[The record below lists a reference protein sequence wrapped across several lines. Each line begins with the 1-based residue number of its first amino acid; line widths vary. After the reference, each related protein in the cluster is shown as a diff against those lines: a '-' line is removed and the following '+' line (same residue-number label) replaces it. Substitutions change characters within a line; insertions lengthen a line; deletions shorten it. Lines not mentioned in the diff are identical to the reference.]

1 MIDDPGSRLS
11 AALHAF
17 HFLRPAW
24 LAALPLLWLAVAWAA
39 RRREREGD
47 WGGLIDAELLDGLR
61 LGGSEGAA
69 RTRYGRPWPW
79 LAAAWTLAAL
89 ALAGPSW
96 QRDQAP
102 GFRSGANW
110 VLVLDLSPSM
120 AVTDLAPDRVTRA
133 RYAIEDLLAQAH
145 DAHVGLVV
153 FSDEAYTVTPLTD
166 DVQTV
171 RALLDPLAP
180 GILPTAGDHLAAG
193 LAQARQLLERAG
205 GLRGARIVVLS
216 DGFDDPAAALQAAAA
231 LQQAGARVDLVGIG
245 TAAGAPLPDPNGG
258 FVTGAQ
264 GRPVL
269 ARLDPDPMQRV
280 AAAGGGRYFELGALP
295 TLIDSLTRTPVPG
308 GTSEHDAGEVA
319 RWRDGGAWLLLP
331 LLLLAALLA
340 RRSWL

>member
-1 MIDDPGSRLS
+1 MTGDLGANLG

-17 HFLRPAW
+17 HFLRPVW
-24 LAALPLLWLAVAWAA
+24 LAALPALWLAVAWAA

-47 WGGLIDAELLDGLR
+47 WGGLIDAELLEGLR
-61 LGGSEGAA
+61 LGGSAPPARERLGA
-69 RTRYGRPWPW
+69 PWPW

-96 QRDQAP
+96 QRAEAP

-120 AVTDLAPDRVTRA
+120 AATDLAPDRATRA
-133 RYAIEDLLAQAH
+133 RYAIDDLLAQAH

-171 RALLDPLAP
+171 RALLAPLAP
-180 GILPTAGDHLAAG
+180 GIMPSAGDHLAAG
-193 LAQARQLLERAG
+193 LMQARQLLDRAG
-205 GLRGARIVVLS
+205 GVRGGRIVVLS

-231 LQQAGARVDLVGIG
+231 LQHGGARVDVVGIG
-245 TAAGAPLPDPNGG
+245 TAAGAPLPDANGG
-258 FVTGAQ
+258 FVAGAQ

-269 ARLDPDPMQRV
+269 ARLDPDPLQRV
-280 AAAGGGRYFELGALP
+280 AAAGGGRYVDLAALP
-295 TLIDSLTRTPVPG
+295 TLIASLTRTPVPG
-308 GTSEHDAGEVA
+308 SASEHDAGEVA
-319 RWRDGGAWLLLP
+319 RWRDGGAWPLPP